1 MHEAISE
8 CCQNSFFIDALNRL
22 DRLRRLID
30 YRQMLD
36 RNSARKRCL
45 EHIELLDL
53 ILAGKNEEAS
63 RYMARHL
70 EDLGRLKTVA
80 REMRG

>member
-1 MHEAISE
+1 
-8 CCQNSFFIDALNRL
+8 
-22 DRLRRLID
+22 
-30 YRQMLD
+30 MLD
-36 RNSARKRCL
+36 RNSARERCR

-53 ILAGKNEEAS
+53 ILAGKNVEAS

-80 REMRG
+80 RELRG